1 MPGSGKRPEPRR
13 GANPIAMKSD
23 HRPLPL
29 LPLLGTA
36 ALAVWGV
43 LKLLEDRYEFRD
55 KVVLITGGSRGL
67 GLALARQLA
76 GEGARLA
83 LLARDADELAKAE
96 TDLRARGAAD
106 VFPLVADVTNPAALR
121 TAVATVANRFG
132 RLDVLINNA
141 AALQVGPLE
150 HMDQGDFERAMNTNF
165 WAAFHA
171 VQAALPHLRRRA
183 GARIV
188 NVASF
193 GGEVAVPHMA
203 PYNVSKHALVGF
215 STSLRAELDPDG
227 IRVLTVT
234 PGVLRT
240 GSHVNVDFKGRHAE
254 EFDWFA
260 GGMGSVFTSMG
271 NERAARLILGACR
284 AGRPYLSVGIQ
295 AKAARIFNG
304 LFPNLTAYG
313 AALVNRLVLPR
324 PGEGAA
330 ANVPRKGRESRAP
343 GSTDDPKFALA
354 DAATA
359 RFNGGGGGGD
369 GTNGHPR
376 GG

>member
-1 MPGSGKRPEPRR
+1 
-13 GANPIAMKSD
+13 MKKPDRS
-23 HRPLPL
+23 PSL

-36 ALAVWGV
+36 VLAGWGV
-43 LKLLEDRYEFRD
+43 MKLLEDRYEFRD

-76 GEGARLA
+76 GEGAHLA
-83 LLARDADELAKAE
+83 ILARNADELATAE
-96 TDLRARGAAD
+96 ADLLARGAAD
-106 VFPLVADVTNPAALR
+106 VFPLVADITDPAAVR
-121 TAVATVANRFG
+121 TAVATVAARFG
-132 RLDVLINNA
+132 GLDVLVNNA

-150 HMDQGDFERAMNTNF
+150 HMDVSDFEKAMNTNF
-165 WAAFHA
+165 WAALHA
-171 VQAALPHLRRRA
+171 VHAALPHLRRRA

-203 PYNVSKHALVGF
+203 PYNASKHALVGF
-215 STSLRAELDPDG
+215 STSLRAELDADH

-254 EFDWFA
+254 EFAWFA
-260 GGMGSVFTSMG
+260 GGMGSVLTSMG
-271 NERAARLILGACR
+271 SERAARLILGACR
-284 AGRPYLSVGIQ
+284 AGRPYISIGIQ

-313 AALVNRLVLPR
+313 AALANRLILPR

-330 ANVPRKGRESRAP
+330 ANVSRPGRESRAP
-343 GSTDDPKFALA
+343 GSAGDPKFALA
-354 DAATA
+354 DEATT
-359 RFNGGGGGGD
+359 RFNGGG
-369 GTNGHPR
+369 TNGEAN
-376 GG
+376 G

>member
-1 MPGSGKRPEPRR
+1 MKKTARP
-13 GANPIAMKSD
+13 SSS
-23 HRPLPL
+23 L

-36 ALAVWGV
+36 ALAGWGIA
-43 LKLLEDRYEFRD
+43 KLLEDRYEFRG

-67 GLALARQLA
+67 GLALARRLA
-76 GEGARLA
+76 AEGARLA
-83 LLARDADELAKAE
+83 ILARDAGELATAE
-96 TDLRARGAAD
+96 TDLRDHGAAE
-106 VFPLVADVTNPAALR
+106 VFPLVADVTDPAALR
-121 TAVATVANRFG
+121 AAVGTVADRFG
-132 RLDVLINNA
+132 GLDVLVNNA

-150 HMDQGDFERAMNTNF
+150 NMDETDFETAMNTNF
-165 WAAFHA
+165 WSAFHA
-171 VQAALPHLRRRA
+171 VQAALPHLRGRP

-215 STSLRAELDPDG
+215 STSLRAELDREH

-240 GSHVNVDFKGRHAE
+240 GSHVQVDFKGRHAE

-260 GGMGSVFTSMG
+260 GGMGSVFSSMG
-271 NERAARLILGACR
+271 ADRAARLILTACR
-284 AGRPYLSVGIQ
+284 AGRPYLSVGVQ

-304 LFPNLTAYG
+304 LFPNLTAY
-313 AALVNRLVLPR
+313 AATLADRLILPR

-330 ANVPRKGRESRAP
+330 ANVARKGRESRAP
-343 GSTDDPKFALA
+343 GSTGKAKFTLA
-354 DAATA
+354 DEATA
-359 RFNGGGGGGD
+359 RFNGGGSS
-369 GTNGHPR
+369 TNGHPAR

>member
-1 MPGSGKRPEPRR
+1 MK
-13 GANPIAMKSD
+13 NPDDESRAPS
-23 HRPLPL
+23 LF
-29 LPLLGTA
+29 PLLGVA
-36 ALAVWGV
+36 ALAGWGV
-43 LKLLEDRYEFRD
+43 LKLLEDRYDFRD

-67 GLALARQLA
+67 GLALARRLA

-83 LLARDADELAKAE
+83 ILARNAEELTNADS
-96 TDLRARGAAD
+96 DLRERGAAD
-106 VFPLVADVTNPAALR
+106 VFPLVADVTDPAALR
-121 TAVATVANRFG
+121 AAVDTVADRFG
-132 RLDVLINNA
+132 GLDVLVNNA
-141 AALQVGPLE
+141 AALQVGPLA
-150 HMDQGDFERAMNTNF
+150 HMDVRDFETAMNTNF

-171 VQAALPHLRRRA
+171 VQAALPHLRLRA

-215 STSLRAELDPDG
+215 STSLRAELDGDG

-240 GSHVNVDFKGRHAE
+240 GSHVHVDFKGRHAE

-271 NERAARLILGACR
+271 NERAARLILNACR
-284 AGRPYLSVGIQ
+284 AGRPYISIGIQ

-304 LFPNLTAYG
+304 LFPNLTAY
-313 AALVNRLVLPR
+313 AATLANRLVLPR

-343 GSTDDPKFALA
+343 GSTENPKFALA
-354 DAATA
+354 DEATA
-359 RFNGGGGGGD
+359 RFNGGGI
-369 GTNGHPR
+369 NGKDE
-376 GG
+376 G